1 MGWEE
6 RGHGR
11 QWSPGLLLPCLTPTL
26 VFPVM
31 LKRKLKVR
39 RREEPAQ
46 VPELR
51 SSWLQLQRGER

>member
-1 MGWEE
+1 M
-6 RGHGR
+6 
-11 QWSPGLLLPCLTPTL
+11 PGPLLPRLTPTL

-39 RREEPAQ
+39 RREEAAQ

-51 SSWLQLQRGER
+51 SSWLQLQREKER